1 MREEALSSQGPTPV
15 REGTKPVKAEKKVV
29 QREKS
34 GDGKGGDGER
44 QRLQSILRALIWTS
58 SWEGTEG
65 L

>member
-1 MREEALSSQGPTPV
+1 M
-15 REGTKPVKAEKKVV
+15 REGTKPVKGEKKVV